1 MSSRLLGMGARLC
14 CFCLLLSRPAAA
26 AWPADPLV
34 NVPVCTAA
42 GDQMN
47 VASASDG
54 AGGVIVTWHDP
65 RNGTMDIYAQRI
77 SASGVAQWQADG
89 VVLCNA
95 IDGQHNP
102 VIVPDG
108 AGGAI
113 VAWLDLRGLA
123 GYDIFAQRISASG
136 TVLWR
141 PNGVAVCTATS
152 SQISATIASDSA
164 GGAIVTWEDYRDGN
178 GNIYVQR
185 ITAGGTPL
193 WTAEGVALC
202 TAIGTQEFP
211 TIAADGAG
219 GAVIT
224 WWDGRSG
231 DYDIYAQGVSAGGTP
246 QWTADGVALCT
257 VPGIQEYPTIASDGA
272 GGAIVTWQDFRGG
285 AVPHIYSQRVSA
297 SGTPAWTAD
306 GVAVCSAAL
315 GQYLPTLVADGAGG
329 AIIVWTD
336 KRNTSFDIFTQRI
349 SSTGIPM
356 WTSDGMPLCL
366 AGLAQVTPAVV
377 SDNAGGAIV
386 AWSDSR
392 ALNVPHI
399 YAQRVLADGTTQWTA
414 DGEPVCTASGSQYG
428 PSICPDGAHG
438 GVLAWY
444 DNRGGAGY
452 DVYAQRVLWY
462 GQLGGDVAG
471 VPGDAGLALALSP
484 VHPNPSR
491 GGALTVDF
499 TLPSAVTA
507 SLELLDVAGRRITTR
522 DVGTLGAGHHVLS
535 VGDGSRLA
543 PGLYLVRLR
552 QGASARVSRA
562 VVLR

>member
-1 MSSRLLGMGARLC
+1 VITFTLQRLAAGLFGL
-14 CFCLLLSRPAAA
+14 CLLIPSPAAA

-34 NVPVCTAA
+34 NVPVCTAT

-65 RNGTMDIYAQRI
+65 RNGTTDIYAQRI
-77 SASGVAQWQADG
+77 SADGVAQWQADG
-89 VVLCNA
+89 VALCTA

-141 PNGVAVCTATS
+141 PNGVALCTATG

-178 GNIYVQR
+178 GNIYAQR
-185 ITAGGTPL
+185 ISAGGTPM
-193 WTAEGVALC
+193 WAAEGVALC

-211 TIAADGAG
+211 TITSDGAG
-219 GAVIT
+219 GAIVT

-231 DYDIYAQGVSAGGTP
+231 DFDIYAQAISSVGTP
-246 QWTADGVALCT
+246 LWTADGAALCT
-257 VPGIQEYPTIASDGA
+257 VPGIQEYPTIAPDGA
-272 GGAIVTWQDFRGG
+272 GGAIVTWQDFRAGT
-285 AVPHIYSQRVSA
+285 VPHIYAQRIPA

-315 GQYLPTLVADGAGG
+315 GQYLPSLVLDGAGG

-336 KRNTSFDIFTQRI
+336 KRYTSFDIFTQRI
-349 SSTGIPM
+349 SSSGAPL
-356 WTSDGMPLCL
+356 WAPDGVPLCL
-366 AGLAQVTPAVV
+366 AGFGQVTPAIV
-377 SDNAGGAIV
+377 SDDAGGAIV

-392 ALNVPHI
+392 SLNVPHI
-399 YAQRVLADGTTQWTA
+399 YAQRILGDGTTQWTA
-414 DGEPVCTASGSQYG
+414 DGEAVCTASGSQYA
-428 PSICPDGAHG
+428 PSICPDGVHG
-438 GVLAWY
+438 ATISWY
-444 DNRGGAGY
+444 DNRGGLNY

-462 GQLGGDVAG
+462 GLLGGDVAG
-471 VPGDAGLALALSP
+471 IPGDAGLAFALSP
-484 VHPNPSR
+484 VRPNPSR
-491 GGALTVDF
+491 GGALTVDYS
-499 TLPSAVTA
+499 LPNASTA
-507 SLELLDVAGRRITTR
+507 SIELLDVAGRRIASHE
-522 DVGTLGAGHHVLS
+522 VGALGAGHHVLS
-535 VGDGSRLA
+535 VGDGRHLA

-552 QGASARVSRA
+552 QGASVRVSRA
-562 VVLR
+562 VVL